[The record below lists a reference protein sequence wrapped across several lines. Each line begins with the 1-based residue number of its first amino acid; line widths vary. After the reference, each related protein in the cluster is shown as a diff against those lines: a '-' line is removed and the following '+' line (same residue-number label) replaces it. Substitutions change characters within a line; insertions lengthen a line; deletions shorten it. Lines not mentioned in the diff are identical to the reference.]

1 MNSRAIIEQRLARYS
16 ENELIFASK
25 LYCEHC
31 ADSMSKAT
39 YYKSLQRMC
48 ESETLTKIAK
58 GVYCKPLKTRFGTVL
73 PSEKEIIRAFTQNS
87 TGMVVGYTLYNSMQL
102 TTQVSKNIHV
112 YSSNLEEQKK
122 QVGSVSL
129 QNYQMNFEEDVV
141 RTIQMLEVL
150 QNYDK
155 IQDLNQPQFLKMCK
169 QYALSYNNDV
179 CEYVLAKIKY
189 LKRTIAFL
197 EKILEYHN
205 VPNSL
210 NRYLSELSEYRIP
223 SVEDLYETTRI

>member
-1 MNSRAIIEQRLARYS
+1 MNSRVIIEQQLARYS
-16 ENELIFASK
+16 ENELIFASRF
-25 LYCEHC
+25 YREHC
-31 ADSMSKAT
+31 ADSMSEAA

-48 ESETLTKIAK
+48 EAEALTKIAK

-73 PSEKEIIRAFTQNS
+73 PSEKEIIKAFTQNS

-112 YSSNLEEQKK
+112 YSSCLEEQKK

-150 QNYDK
+150 QNYYK
-155 IQDLNQPQFLKMCK
+155 IQDLNQVQFLKMCE
-169 QYALSYNNDV
+169 QYALNYNNEA
-179 CEYVLAKIKY
+179 CEYVFEKIKY

-197 EKILEYHN
+197 QKILEYHN
-205 VPNSL
+205 VPNNL

-223 SVEDLYETTRI
+223 SMEALYETARV